1 MFGQKKHDNEEQLK
15 KLEAT
20 IQDYQE
26 KLAKAEETIKQ
37 KEIALET
44 IKSHK
49 LSPEAIVSKPQDC
62 RARTVVSLLCG
73 QRIL

>member
-1 MFGQKKHDNEEQLK
+1 MFGQKKRDNEEQLK

-37 KEIALET
+37 KEKALEN
-44 IKSHK
+44 IKSQQ
-49 LSPEAIVSKPQDC
+49 LSPEEIAEKRVLTATRLSPTTTSKV
-62 RARTVVSLLCG
+62 AR
-73 QRIL
+73 